1 MRCKQFTY
9 ICINRNKQSKGIM
22 RNLIEES
29 KVKSGTSSRG
39 GITMFNM
46 VNVKFEKGG
55 RVYTYNIRRSE
66 CEDIKHYICCTSFD
80 QGDSWNEKT
89 MSKLYTD
96 SAKFEAALK
105 RIQSKMS

>member
-1 MRCKQFTY
+1 
-9 ICINRNKQSKGIM
+9 M

-39 GITMFNM
+39 GVTMFNM

-55 RVYTYNIRRSE
+55 RVYTYNIHRSE
-66 CEDIKHYICCTSFD
+66 CEDIKHYICCTSFE
-80 QGDSWNEKT
+80 QGDSWSESFFLNEKT